1 MLAQKSKLEK
11 IEQIAAEYYELTQFK
26 RTYFLCEGEETGKS
40 GVLIA
45 SNGKVKAMNFKIV
58 LNNDQGHTIK
68 FN

>member
-1 MLAQKSKLEK
+1 MNL
-11 IEQIAAEYYELTQFK
+11 QFK

-58 LNNDQGHTIK
+58 LNNDQDHTIK